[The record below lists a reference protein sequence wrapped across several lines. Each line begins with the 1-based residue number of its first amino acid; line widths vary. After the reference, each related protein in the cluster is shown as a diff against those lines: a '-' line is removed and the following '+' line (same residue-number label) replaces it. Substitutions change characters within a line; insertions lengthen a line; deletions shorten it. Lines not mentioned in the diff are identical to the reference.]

1 MKYQQ
6 SAAVLA
12 LFLGTSKAVRR
23 APQSVSL
30 FATGMNGDEDLAED
44 ITMKGDKFHY
54 VQQNVTTPADSKKIT
69 KKGDEETKKAAPAAE
84 EAKAAPKEEKKEA
97 AAGGA
102 TTGAAAGCNPGETAS
117 VDGNCYFEGE
127 AFAQVYADPPEK
139 VHTLDP
145 KIARTHTS
153 FYGQTAPTA
162 NLLQVDDGKHE
173 TEKVHVLE
181 PIPSHIASFNDFPNQ
196 RTAFYAQLEDE
207 PAKKAYEGHFQSTDE
222 KYVRKYDTKGY
233 GPNGGA
239 EKVSVPDPRI
249 THTHTTFYDKKN
261 KLWREDQAALIQQE
275 EEPINDSTPQGAHAY
290 DQGMEAS
297 EGIVDARKHANFLRT
312 DQPSQRNKGARTAA
326 DPISPE
332 NMDPWV
338 YEYSKDN
345 TSS

>member
-30 FATGMNGDEDLAED
+30 FATGMNGDEDLGED

-54 VQQNVTTPADSKKIT
+54 LQQNVTTPADSKKIT
-69 KKGDEETKKAAPAAE
+69 KKAKGDDDKKAPAAE
-84 EAKAAPKEEKKEA
+84 EKKEEAAPKEEKKEA

-102 TTGAAAGCNPGETAS
+102 ATGCNPGEIAS

-127 AFAQVYADPPEK
+127 AVQVSADPPEK

-196 RTAFYAQLEDE
+196 RTAFYAQLDEE
-207 PAKKAYEGHFQSTDE
+207 PAAKKYEGHFQSTDE

-261 KLWREDQAALIQQE
+261 RLWREDQAALI
-275 EEPINDSTPQGAHAY
+275 S
-290 DQGMEAS
+290 
-297 EGIVDARKHANFLRT
+297 
-312 DQPSQRNKGARTAA
+312 
-326 DPISPE
+326 
-332 NMDPWV
+332 W
-338 YEYSKDN
+338 
-345 TSS
+345 